1 MFRVAIGEWSLE
13 CQAEGLPS
21 FYDSYRERATL
32 ADEFDLD
39 RTGRAACF
47 VSVRRADDWPF
58 LTVAQH
64 YDPTPDAAF
73 FPGALIVPETR
84 ILFLG
89 AGTRLL
95 AYDLVGPKRLWED
108 TADAGFWG
116 WQRHEG
122 AVVMSAEIEMAAWDL
137 RGQKLWSTYV
147 EPPWTYSVDGGM
159 VKLDVMGSISAFDL
173 RTGPRRMG
181 RESG

>member
-1 MFRVAIGEWSLE
+1 MFRVAIGDWTLD

-21 FYDSYRERATL
+21 FYDSYRDRANL

-47 VSVRRADDWPF
+47 VSIRRGDERPT
-58 LTVAQH
+58 LVVAQSYH
-64 YDPTPDAAF
+64 PPPDAGF

-84 ILFLG
+84 LFFLG

-95 AYDLVGPKRLWED
+95 AYDLDGPKRIWAD
-108 TADAGFWG
+108 TADVGFLG

-122 AVVMSAEIEMAAWDL
+122 VVVMSAEIELAAWDL
-137 RGQKLWSTYV
+137 RGVKLWSTFV

-159 VKLDVMGSISAFDL
+159 VELDVMGSISSFDL
-173 RTGPRRMG
+173 RSGPD
-181 RESG
+181 S